1 MGYLAGLTAIE
12 LESAAADG
20 LLMLPAD
27 GRRFHVHYTHVRTK
41 GASDVQ
47 PDQLSRAEFWRH
59 LARCYREA
67 YPKADSETGSIL
79 KFGIVC
85 KEKHKDAKRD
95 VDRSEHHHAAVLG
108 VSGCEAG
115 HRLTVTGWGYE
126 PLFCFSQRAIAAKMF
141 RWCRKKKNEL
151 ADW

>member
-47 PDQLSRAEFWRH
+47 PDQLSRAKFSH
-59 LARCYREA
+59 MVSFQQCRCHICA
-67 YPKADSETGSIL
+67 
-79 KFGIVC
+79 
-85 KEKHKDAKRD
+85 
-95 VDRSEHHHAAVLG
+95 
-108 VSGCEAG
+108 
-115 HRLTVTGWGYE
+115 
-126 PLFCFSQRAIAAKMF
+126 SQRKLAILDPFKP
-141 RWCRKKKNEL
+141 CPGTV
-151 ADW
+151 DG